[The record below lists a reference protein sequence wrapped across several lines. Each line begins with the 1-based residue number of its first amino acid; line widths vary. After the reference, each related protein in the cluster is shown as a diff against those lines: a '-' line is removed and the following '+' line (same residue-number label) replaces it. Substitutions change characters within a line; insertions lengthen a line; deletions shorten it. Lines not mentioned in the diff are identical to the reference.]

1 MAGCVES
8 RTSLGLTPFSGTS
21 LGQVPHCTRTPIE
34 GPDARRRWQ
43 GSRNKPARSKFVL
56 SSARLAILSSLR
68 CNLQTWPPQRAAYYV
83 PHYGRGPA
91 NVFAGCS
98 DTATSDTF
106 TFAIFLP
113 NVGLA
118 ATNRPNPCAL
128 RRVSLV
134 PFTGQTSLLDDSST
148 SSVCHLRVE
157 QDEIGLGPLARHR
170 SPSHRLLRA
179 SYTSRVGTSIHLPR
193 GSSRTGTMCVAAV
206 PCNLLP
212 HPARHSGTRRWV
224 SFQ

>member
-56 SSARLAILSSLR
+56 SSARLVTVSSLR

-106 TFAIFLP
+106 TLP
-113 NVGLA
+113 SSSQMSA
-118 ATNRPNPCAL
+118 W
-128 RRVSLV
+128 RRRTGRIPV
-134 PFTGQTSLLDDSST
+134 PFVVGPSPVKLVYWTTAAHQVSST
-148 SSVCHLRVE
+148 S
-157 QDEIGLGPLARHR
+157 
-170 SPSHRLLRA
+170 
-179 SYTSRVGTSIHLPR
+179 
-193 GSSRTGTMCVAAV
+193 RTGRNWAGPTC
-206 PCNLLP
+206 
-212 HPARHSGTRRWV
+212 
-224 SFQ
+224 